1 MLEPASGH
9 DAEDADKLLADF
21 LKRRAVVFAEEAEL
35 WENLRRHARDVMGLA
50 IPPGLSRRGV
60 IEAIGRRQAR
70 FLRARLR
77 PGEDRLGLLENDE
90 RCREIFRGC
99 WDSDAEP

>member
-1 MLEPASGH
+1 MLEPTSGH
-9 DAEDADKLLADF
+9 DAEGADKLLADF

-35 WENLRRHARDVMGLA
+35 WENLRRHARD
-50 IPPGLSRRGV
+50 GLSRRGV
-60 IEAIGRRQAR
+60 LEAIGRRQAR

>member
-1 MLEPASGH
+1 MLEPASGQ

-35 WENLRRHARDVMGLA
+35 LENLRRHARDVMGLA

-60 IEAIGRRQAR
+60 LEAIGRRQAR

-77 PGEDRLGLLENDE
+77 PGEDLGLLENDE
-90 RCREIFRGC
+90 RRREIFRGC